1 MSYQEKRREARLPA
15 SGRVT
20 FHIAGENG
28 QSVQGALIDV
38 SPHGFRA
45 AHTYPRLSTGQEIW
59 FEYEG
64 ARGRA
69 RVIWTRIMGTE
80 VQSGFLVLLPAA

>member
-1 MSYQEKRREARLPA
+1 MSYLEKRREPRHPA
-15 SGRVT
+15 TGMVT
-20 FHIAGENG
+20 FRIAGEDG
-28 QSVQGALIDV
+28 KVVQAALIDV

-59 FEYEG
+59 FEYG
-64 ARGRA
+64 GTQGRA
-69 RVIWTRIMGTE
+69 RVIWTRIMGME